1 MSIHTRTIALTLA
14 LSFAFALPA
23 FAADKEQRQMMAD
36 LRILQ
41 EQSQQLQNLI
51 ASLTEALK
59 VVNQR
64 LDDQAAADKRAFADE
79 KLAIDSV
86 SSDLRVLREK
96 VDDTGVRVGSLGQE
110 LGALRESVT
119 ALSTMRTTMMDPDT
133 VPGDPDAAAAGAAG
147 GVPAVTGAAAVGASP
162 QKLLDGA
169 MADYYGGQYDLA
181 VVGLESYLKT
191 FPQSPQADFAQY
203 HIGMSYLNGAK
214 YDQAAEAFDAV
225 TKNYTRSSLLP
236 DAYVKMGTAYKN
248 LKQTAKAREAF
259 EYVIKNYPDSTAS
272 SIARQQLEALGR
284 P

>member
-1 MSIHTRTIALTLA
+1 MSIHFRTIALTLA
-14 LSFAFALPA
+14 LSSAFALPA

-51 ASLTEALK
+51 ASLNEALK

-110 LGALRESVT
+110 LSALRESVT
-119 ALSTMRTTMMDPDT
+119 ALSTMRTTMADPDAL
-133 VPGDPDAAAAGAAG
+133 PGDPDAAAAAP
-147 GVPAVTGAAAVGASP
+147 VPPVAGAAAVGASP

-203 HIGMSYLNGAK
+203 HIGMSYLNGGK

-225 TKNYTRSSLLP
+225 TKNYARSSLLP

-272 SIARQQLEALGR
+272 TIARQQLDTLGR